1 MEKYD
6 AYNIKIRAKCPEAR
20 KSGCAPI
27 YGRTGSSI
35 IKDSCGENL
44 RGSCLYKDDGQLI
57 DGKADYDSNDMCE
70 YDLNVDENTLKNYE
84 ELGFKP
90 NYNGESLDIYD
101 PKDVI
106 GSVAE
111 KIYDID
117 HEHKH
122 KKGGVS
128 SFERILIIIGIV
140 LFSLLILV
148 SGILIYRNMLG
159 PNLANNV
166 RQNLN
171 SVGKTIRNNVTISER
186 NLVKLMKSAKK

>member
-6 AYNIKIRAKCPEAR
+6 AYSIKIRTKCPESR
-20 KSGCAPI
+20 NSGCAPVV
-27 YGRTGSSI
+27 GEPGSSI
-35 IKDSCGENL
+35 VTDCVGNPISGA
-44 RGSCLYKDDGQLI
+44 CLYDDTKNLLTGSPFDTNEI
-57 DGKADYDSNDMCE
+57 CE

-90 NYNGESLDIYD
+90 NYDGKPLDRYD

-106 GSVAE
+106 GSVVE

-122 KKGGVS
+122 KGGFS

-148 SGILIYRNMLG
+148 SGILIYRNMRG
-159 PNLANNV
+159 PNLSNNV
-166 RQNLN
+166 RQNIN
-171 SVGKTIRNNVTISER
+171 SVGRTVRNNVTISEK